1 MTIEITKKEL
11 GLIIIG
17 MTGTIYPLNLQKE
30 AFELAIKLR
39 DKLVHEER

>member
-1 MTIEITKKEL
+1 MTIEVNKKEL

-30 AFELAIKLR
+30 AFELVIKLR
-39 DKLVHEER
+39 DLLNEAK